1 MDHVICTFDARRV
14 ARQVAP
20 NQKQEELKMAT
31 RIEIRC
37 INKTDRY
44 NPHERISHVG
54 GLNSDGTRWKI
65 TEDEA
70 IAGIESGKWAFYV
83 SQQGRTVDV
92 IVAVSGYGHKYLKT
106 VADGVQPDNLLSLP
120 ECP

>member
-1 MDHVICTFDARRV
+1 
-14 ARQVAP
+14 
-20 NQKQEELKMAT
+20 MAT

-44 NPHERISHVG
+44 NPNERISHVG
-54 GLNSDGTRWKI
+54 GVNADGTRWKI
-65 TEDEA
+65 TQSDA
-70 IAGIESGKWAFYV
+70 IVGIESGKWAFYV

-92 IVAVSGYGHKYLKT
+92 IVAVSAYGHKYLKT
-106 VADGVQPDNLLSLP
+106 VADGEQPNNLLSLP